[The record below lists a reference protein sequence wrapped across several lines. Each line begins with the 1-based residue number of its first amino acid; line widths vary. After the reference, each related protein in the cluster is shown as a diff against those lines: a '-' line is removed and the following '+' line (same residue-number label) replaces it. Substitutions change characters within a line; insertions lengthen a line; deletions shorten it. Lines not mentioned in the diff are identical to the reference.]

1 MMTRKL
7 FWALFALALCGC
19 GQKKPSYDPFEQ
31 ITSQVDSIKHKADT
45 LQVEVVEEPTPIEAD
60 ELFDDFIFN
69 YAQDRK
75 LQLQRTKFP
84 LPYYKEDIPLKIE
97 KSDWTHDDLFANES
111 LYTLIFDREEQM
123 DLVGYTTLVS
133 VQVTWLFLH
142 DRLLKKYYFEKVKGV
157 WMLEA
162 INQHTMPDEGE
173 GDFIRFYTQFANDSI
188 FQQQHLAPRLQFV
201 TIDPDDEF
209 SILETTLPASQWSAF
224 SPMMPQEKLSNIDYG
239 QHASSKS
246 NRKILKINGIGNGYS
261 NLFYFRRKGDSWEL
275 YRYEDTSM

>member
-1 MMTRKL
+1 MMTRKKIWVL
-7 FWALFALALCGC
+7 VALALCGC
-19 GQKKPSYDPFEQ
+19 GQKKPAYDPFEQ
-31 ITSQVDSIKHKADT
+31 ITSQVDSIKYKADT
-45 LQVEVVEEPTPIEAD
+45 LQVEVVEEPKPIEAD

-69 YAQDRK
+69 YAQDHK

-84 LPYYKEDIPLKIE
+84 LPYYKEDVPLKIE

-111 LYTLIFDREEQM
+111 LYTLIFDKEEQM
-123 DLVGYTTLVS
+123 DLVGDTTLVS

-188 FQQQHLAPRLQFV
+188 FQQRHLAPRLQFV

-209 SILETTLPASQWSAF
+209 SILETTIPASQWSAF
-224 SPMMPQEKLSNIDYG
+224 RPVMPQEKLSNIDYG
-239 QHASSKS
+239 QHASNQS

-261 NLFYFRRKGDSWEL
+261 NLFYFRRKGGSWEL